1 MVRVRRYRCGD
12 CGRVWRQDTVRA
24 IASRAKISRTGLRW
38 GLTGID
44 CQHLSMSRVA
54 DGLGVSRNTAN
65 DAVLAE
71 GQRTLIGKPER
82 FEGVKVTGVDE
93 HV

>member
-1 MVRVRRYRCGD
+1 
-12 CGRVWRQDTVRA
+12 
-24 IASRAKISRTGLRW
+24 
-38 GLTGID
+38 
-44 CQHLSMSRVA
+44 MSRVA